1 MHIYIHIPFC
11 TSKCPYCAFGS
22 RMDAFKLAKNYFDAL
37 NYEISNFIKKN
48 KNFKI
53 STLFIGGGTPS
64 VVSAQYYEKI
74 FEKLSPN
81 FAQNAEITTEANP
94 NSAKPKWIE
103 QMRKFGVNRIS
114 FGAQSFNDEKLKFLG
129 RTHGKNEIF
138 EAVDNAKN
146 AGISNINLDLIYA
159 SKFDDKQNLEFEL
172 TQFARAG
179 VSHLSAYA
187 LTLEPGTPFFGRAEF
202 ARDDENLAKFFFK
215 KASELGFTQYEIS
228 NFAKNGRR
236 CAHNVA
242 YWSGEDYA
250 GFGAHAVGTSGFVR
264 YSGAGSI
271 EEYIQNPLA
280 KSVENLSLQDKILE
294 KIFLG
299 FRSFLGVRGEILRE
313 RELKNAQILSAEGK
327 LDFKNGVFYNPNF
340 LLADEI
346 ALFVSEH

>member
-37 NYEISNFIKKN
+37 DLEISNFIKKN

-64 VVSAQYYEKI
+64 MVSAQYYEKI

-81 FAQNAEITTEANP
+81 FAPDAEITTEANP

-146 AGISNINLDLIYA
+146 TGISNINLDLIYA

-172 TQFARAG
+172 AQFARAR

-187 LTLEPGTPFFGRAEF
+187 LTLEPGTPFFGRAQS
-202 ARDDENLAKFFFK
+202 LPKMMK
-215 KASELGFTQYEIS
+215 IWL
-228 NFAKNGRR
+228 NF
-236 CAHNVA
+236 
-242 YWSGEDYA
+242 
-250 GFGAHAVGTSGFVR
+250 
-264 YSGAGSI
+264 
-271 EEYIQNPLA
+271 
-280 KSVENLSLQDKILE
+280 SLQKLASLALRNTKFQISPSLAGVARTMWRIGVARITLDLARTLWARADLCDTVAQAVSRNTYKTRLQKAWKI
-294 KIFLG
+294 
-299 FRSFLGVRGEILRE
+299 
-313 RELKNAQILSAEGK
+313 
-327 LDFKNGVFYNPNF
+327 
-340 LLADEI
+340 
-346 ALFVSEH
+346 